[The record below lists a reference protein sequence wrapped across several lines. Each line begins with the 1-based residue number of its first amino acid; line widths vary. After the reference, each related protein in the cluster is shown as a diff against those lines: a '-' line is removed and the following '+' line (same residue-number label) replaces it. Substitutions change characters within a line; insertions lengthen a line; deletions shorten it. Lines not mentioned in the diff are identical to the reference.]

1 MKFGKTI
8 HVKEPGSAID
18 AVEEVTISDDLTQKV
33 SLSANEET
41 LQLSIAYKKGKFTI
55 FKMFANTYEGKESLE
70 EMKKQ
75 LNNETNIR
83 KYLGL

>member
-41 LQLSIAYKKGKFTI
+41 LQLSIAYKKGKFT
-55 FKMFANTYEGKESLE
+55 FQRHSKRRFQDPARGSACEL
-70 EMKKQ
+70 
-75 LNNETNIR
+75 
-83 KYLGL
+83 